1 MRTVVNEST
10 KAVRRSLEKS
20 AFTLVELIFSIVII
34 AIVFT
39 VVPKLMFVTTKTM
52 EVSIKEDGL
61 FAAIALMGN
70 IIRLPWDE
78 KTIESGGKILD
89 TDANTCTDYR
99 IGGFVEPIFNSTRD
113 CLDSSFAATPKGSF
127 GSLGTYGDIDDYD
140 GYSATTINGRV
151 SYTLDVAV
159 DYADLALSPSA
170 GTNELKEVE
179 VSVNATGKTKLC
191 SSFFYYSANL
201 GHTTINKR
209 PWL

>member
-1 MRTVVNEST
+1 MKN
-10 KAVRRSLEKS
+10 

-61 FAAIALMGN
+61 FAGIALMGN

-78 KTIESGGKILD
+78 NTVVSEGKILD

-99 IGGFVEPIFNSTRD
+99 IGGFVGSRNCINS
-113 CLDSSFAATPKGSF
+113 SAAATVKGSF
-127 GSLGTYGDIDDYD
+127 GSAGTFYSDVDDYD
-140 GYSATTINGRV
+140 TYSTSTVGGRV
-151 SYTLDVAV
+151 QYALDVDV
-159 DYADLALSPSA
+159 NYADVNFNPAA
-170 GTNELKEVE
+170 GTDELKEVKVN
-179 VSVNATGKTKLC
+179 VSATGKTNLC

-201 GHTTINKR
+201 GHIQINKR
-209 PWL
+209 AW